1 MRICLISPQVVVLAG
16 LALLAEN
23 PALGADECAPWR
35 AIADPRRTDEVDS
48 SRLPRDSEVVEAIRC
63 LLELEGEKSLGR
75 FGGAT
80 RDDTSAWAWEE
91 ATVELDAL
99 YTISWIFWQRYD
111 HAGIVALTRDGEGLN
126 PPGATAEAFRDVR
139 TWFERLKVEG
149 IEALRLRG
157 DGPLTSGRVRWY
169 LAKVPGVSGEPSD
182 SQRPPQPH

>member
-1 MRICLISPQVVVLAG
+1 MRSIWNFPVLLVCGSVVLSSD
-16 LALLAEN
+16 L
-23 PALGADECAPWR
+23 PALDVNECASWN
-35 AIADPRRTDEVDS
+35 AIADPQRRDEVGS
-48 SRLPRDSEVVEAIRC
+48 FRLPTDSEVIEAIEC
-63 LLELEGEKSLGR
+63 LLSLEGEKRPGR

-80 RDDTSAWAWEE
+80 RADTSAWVEEE